1 MKRKLLLA
9 LAALF
14 TTAVALMGAEEWKL
28 PADESKLKS
37 APGADLVT
45 ANCQICHSAD
55 YISTQPPM
63 NRATWSAAV
72 QKMREKY
79 GAPLPPDR
87 ANAIVEYLVKNYGKP

>member
-1 MKRKLLLA
+1 MKRKLLFA
-9 LAALF
+9 VAALF
-14 TTAVALMGAEEWKL
+14 TTAVALIGAEEWKL
-28 PADESKLKS
+28 PSAEPKLKS

-55 YISTQPPM
+55 YISTQPRM
-63 NRATWSAAV
+63 TRAAWAAAV

-87 ANAIVEYLVKNYGKP
+87 VDAIVEYLVKNYGKP